1 VIRPWLLMVLISA
14 PLLGQEAPVS
24 HELEP
29 VTVTGSRGEAPRFEV
44 SRSLDVLDRDAIE
57 RKNAK
62 SMPDLLDE
70 LTGIHVQKTNAGA
83 GTPFIRGLVGPE
95 NLYLLDGVRVNNSTF
110 RTGPNQYLALFDPW
124 SLSRVE
130 VLRGPGSVMYGSDAM
145 GGVIHALSLRPRA
158 LEDRAFGASAR
169 LGLASAWLGV
179 EGSAQVDWDAGPV
192 RGYVGGSFS
201 RFGVQRSGGGAEAP
215 LSDFV
220 RASARARA
228 EWDLSG
234 PWRLSEA
241 LFWTAALDAGRA
253 DSLSRGDHRAYDNHD
268 LLGYVRLERRGARL
282 LHGLRLTASYHLTDE
297 VARRVSCLTHD
308 DGAVV
313 DRAACLAA
321 DSATLGKRRRQ
332 HDRVHT
338 PGLQAAWEA
347 RLWRGRLR
355 SLVGLEGYLDWVG
368 SEREDATAA
377 SDWAWEEQARGSFS
391 DGSRYLQ
398 AGAFWT
404 GDADLLILGP
414 SVFNLSGGLR
424 LSHFRAWAPDV
435 PGHGDVT
442 YDFTGVV
449 GSAGL
454 AWRLKE
460 LAHVYLDFS
469 QGFRAPNLQE
479 TTVLE
484 DTADFY
490 EVPNDQLAPE
500 RSDALELG
508 ARLRLAW
515 LTVQAAGFASWIH
528 DAFDREAVSEADWT
542 SLGLTME
549 EVGVR
554 KVKRRVNASSG
565 FIRGA
570 DGRVTVGPFAGISA
584 YGSVAWILGDVDDAP
599 ARRIPPLM
607 GVGGLR
613 WACPRRGL
621 FAEAYIKWA
630 ARQDRL
636 SQGDRDDLRICE
648 DPSRPGLL
656 MEGASCE
663 GTPAYATVN
672 LRAGY
677 APLSGLSL
685 HLSAENLTD
694 LRYRTHGSGIDRPG
708 VNVMLGMVARY

>member
-1 VIRPWLLMVLISA
+1 MNRPLLLLLLISA

-29 VTVTGSRGEAPRFEV
+29 VTVTASRGEARRFEV
-44 SRSLDVLDRDAIE
+44 SRSLDVLGRADIE
-57 RKNAK
+57 RRNAA
-62 SMPDLLDE
+62 SMPDLLDG

-110 RTGPNQYLALFDPW
+110 RTGPNQQLALFDPW
-124 SLSRVE
+124 SLARVE

-158 LEDRAFGASAR
+158 LEDRAFGGSAR
-169 LGLASAWLGV
+169 LGVASAWLGV
-179 EGSAQVDWDAGPV
+179 EGTAQLDWDAGPV

-215 LSDFV
+215 LSDHA
-220 RASARARA
+220 RASARGRA
-228 EWDLSG
+228 EWDLS
-234 PWRLSEA
+234 PRWRLSEA
-241 LFWTAALDAGRA
+241 LFWTAVLDAGRA

-268 LLGYVRLERRGARL
+268 LLGYVRLERRGAGL
-282 LHGLRLTASYHLTDE
+282 LSGLRMTASYHLTDE
-297 VARRVSCLTHD
+297 ITRRVSCETRD
-308 DGAVV
+308 DGAVI
-313 DRAACLAA
+313 DRAACLASDA
-321 DSATLGKRRRQ
+321 STLTKRRRQ

-355 SLVGLEGYLDWVG
+355 SLLGLEGYLDLVG
-368 SEREDATAA
+368 SEREDASAA
-377 SDWAWEEQARGSFS
+377 SGWAWETRARGSFS

-398 AGAFWT
+398 GGAFWT
-404 GDADLLILGP
+404 GDADLLLLGR
-414 SVFNLSGGLR
+414 SAFNVSGGLR
-424 LSHFRAWAPDV
+424 LSHFHAWAPDV

-449 GSAGL
+449 GNAGL
-454 AWRLKE
+454 AWRIEE

-490 EVPNDQLAPE
+490 EVPSDGLSPE
-500 RSDALELG
+500 RSDTLELG
-508 ARLRLAW
+508 ARLRLTR
-515 LTVQAAGFASWIH
+515 LTVQAAGFASWLH
-528 DAFDREAVSEADWT
+528 DAFDREDVSEADWVA
-542 SLGLTME
+542 LGLTRE
-549 EVGVR
+549 EIGGR
-554 KVKRRVNASSG
+554 KVKRRVNARSG

-570 DGRVTVGPFAGISA
+570 EGRLTVGPFAGLSA
-584 YGSVAWILGDVDDAP
+584 YGSVAWVLGDVDDAP
-599 ARRIPPLM
+599 ARRISPLM

-613 WACPRRGL
+613 WAHARQGL
-621 FAEAYIKWA
+621 FAEAFVKWA
-630 ARQDRL
+630 ARQGRL

-648 DPSRPGLL
+648 DPERPGLL
-656 MEGASCE
+656 MEGEACE
-663 GTPAYATVN
+663 GTPAYATLN

-677 APLSGLSL
+677 APRPWLSL

-694 LRYRTHGSGIDRPG
+694 ARYHTHGSGIDGPG
-708 VNVMLGMVARY
+708 INVTLGLVARY